1 MKEKRDTAVLI
12 LFLYP
17 FVSLPLGFLMLTMG
31 WANDLTF
38 MISIGLGMS
47 GLSVLT
53 FNIIKA
59 KLEKPQYGA
68 ISNDAESFYFKNR
81 YKKLTLRYR

>member
-38 MISIGLGMS
+38 MISLGLGMS

-59 KLEKPQYGA
+59 QLEKPQYRA
-68 ISNDAESFYFKNR
+68 ISNDTESFYFKNR